1 MISFIPIGTSTN
13 VANQIRDRGF
23 ILIYRAAERCAM
35 SRGVLLTPSAPSRC

>member
-23 ILIYRAAERCAM
+23 ILIYRAAERLASAASARA
-35 SRGVLLTPSAPSRC
+35 SR